1 MAWKFVQEHWQE
13 LYDRYEGG
21 FLLSRLVKSTTEM
34 FASAEAAKE
43 VEEFFS
49 ERTPPSAER
58 ALKQSLENVRLNSK
72 WLTRESSKIG
82 AWLKEKG
89 Y

>member
-1 MAWKFVQEHWQE
+1 MLIATQTEFQGERSLGRKCDVTTLIRPASE
-13 LYDRYEGG
+13 LNN
-21 FLLSRLVKSTTEM
+21 
-34 FASAEAAKE
+34 ASYI
-43 VEEFFS
+43 VLQEFFS